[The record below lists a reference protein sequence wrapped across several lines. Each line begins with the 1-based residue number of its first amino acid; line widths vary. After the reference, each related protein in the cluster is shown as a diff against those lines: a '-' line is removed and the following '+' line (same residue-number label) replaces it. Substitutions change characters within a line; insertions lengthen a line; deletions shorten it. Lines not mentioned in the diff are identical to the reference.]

1 MSLQIPKPK
10 TFKTVKTFTENLE
23 LTFKNFGAKEPVL
36 FAEIWNF
43 NTKSSNR
50 FFQDKTSFKVDA
62 IESLTFQ
69 FGLLQ
74 VNKKPST
81 RITYSFFV

>member
-36 FAEIWNF
+36 FAEI
-43 NTKSSNR
+43 
-50 FFQDKTSFKVDA
+50 
-62 IESLTFQ
+62 
-69 FGLLQ
+69 
-74 VNKKPST
+74 
-81 RITYSFFV
+81 